1 MSRISKFI
9 LGAMIG
15 GMLGTIVAL
24 LLAPE
29 SGDELR
35 GQIKDFQQKIV
46 IDVSEAA
53 KQKREDLERELS
65 RLRGAASEAEAE

>member
-1 MSRISKFI
+1 MSRMSKFL

-15 GMLGTIVAL
+15 GMLGTILAL
-24 LLAPE
+24 LFTPE

-46 IDVSEAA
+46 VDVSDAA
-53 KQKREDLERELS
+53 KQKREELERELS
-65 RLRGAASEAEAE
+65 RLRGITSQPE